1 MNETWQMILFLFQW
15 FKETSFNTLL
25 PKSFFNWTLD
35 QIWYSMYLAI
45 FCNKILY
52 PFGIFSWETKTC
64 KCFMRLRKN
73 SYYKHKQVAQ
83 VIPLP
88 HRVSNGKTPDLCYSK
103 KYSLYVIPKNYGF
116 LSHFQK
122 SVFFFHDYPNIN
134 YVSSYLSLQ
143 FTIAG

>member
-1 MNETWQMILFLFQW
+1 
-15 FKETSFNTLL
+15 
-25 PKSFFNWTLD
+25 
-35 QIWYSMYLAI
+35 
-45 FCNKILY
+45 
-52 PFGIFSWETKTC
+52 
-64 KCFMRLRKN
+64 MRLRKN

-103 KYSLYVIPKNYGF
+103 KYYSLYVIPKNYGF

-143 FTIAG
+143 FTITG